1 MELNKIYNESNLETM
16 GRMPDCFVDLT
27 VTSPPYDNMREY
39 KGFSF
44 PFEDIAKEL
53 YRVTKEGG
61 VLVWV
66 VGDSV
71 IDGTTQVYR
80 PDLIKEVNRI
90 TQFPCSANGGIKEF
104 IYK

>member
-1 MELNKIYNESNLETM
+1 MKKIIVLAFTLISCSDMQQPIAPKLNII
-16 GRMPDCFVDLT
+16 GCVC
-27 VTSPPYDNMREY
+27 
-39 KGFSF
+39 
-44 PFEDIAKEL
+44 
-53 YRVTKEGG
+53 
-61 VLVWV
+61 
-66 VGDSV
+66 